1 VRVTTLISVTPVLF
15 GVKALGNN
23 HSESR
28 SAVAGY
34 SAPINTICD
43 FFPIAVALNPGFDPG
58 DDPNNGDP
66 ANPACPCYPAPNTT
80 MLLTFNQGTGAGA
93 VLSDKD
99 YVILEVEVI
108 TGNGAPESVA
118 LAGGLTNV
126 CQSLNVNIPFHM
138 TPSANPNNGPKQI
151 AKGTDTRFDEC
162 VTGSPC
168 DINGAGPNLDPV
180 AFPSDT
186 NVFGAVGGAITFDQ
200 YDNRIPGYVS
210 PPPNHP
216 PGVDTQRRV
225 LIVPVVDPGTYNP
238 PNAIVKKWAAFFLK
252 AKPIV
257 NTPCTKNAIN
267 GQNTCAQF
275 YVEWIDE
282 KIVLGR
288 GGYNPAGGCST
299 LSVPV
304 LYQ

>member
-1 VRVTTLISVTPVLF
+1 
-15 GVKALGNN
+15 
-23 HSESR
+23 
-28 SAVAGY
+28 
-34 SAPINTICD
+34 
-43 FFPIAVALNPGFDPG
+43 
-58 DDPNNGDP
+58 
-66 ANPACPCYPAPNTT
+66 

-93 VLSDKD
+93 VLSNKD

-200 YDNRIPGYVS
+200 YDNRITGYVS

-257 NTPCTKNAIN
+257 NSPCTKNDAN